1 MGKHVYVEKPLTHS
15 FQEAELLM
23 KAEKKFGVVTQMGN
37 QGHTG
42 TSSNQFR
49 EWVKKG
55 VIKNVTEVDAWK
67 GPSCFFMQK
76 DKRINNWPKKEPKPV
91 GMDWDLWLGPAE
103 HHPFSRMYHTF
114 EWRGFHPY
122 GSGMLGDWGCHI
134 IDMIHHY
141 LDLGL
146 PTEINAF
153 LKRELKYIPVVD
165 FMPVA
170 TNALSRFVDGGTS
183 GACGNGTRCVA
194 DLLSKE
200 NNKSLII
207 LTTQSGDLK
216 SEILGD
222 RLVSTEIGK
231 GKTEWNEIPLSK
243 KLDTNNLNIKI
254 SDLDNNNY
262 TGGAAVNV
270 GNPHVIFFVDNN
282 ENFEIQ
288 KIGPVIEHHSLFP
301 EKCNVTLA
309 TIVNKELIKVKVW
322 ERGAGLTKACGTAA
336 CATAFA
342 AMKNGLSSNKVD
354 IEFST
359 GKLSI
364 FIDENNSI
372 HMKGP
377 VSDITNIE
385 INI

>member
-1 MGKHVYVEKPLTHS
+1 MDI
-15 FQEAELLM
+15 
-23 KAEKKFGVVTQMGN
+23 KAFKMDGLGN
-37 QGHTG
+37 D
-42 TSSNQFR
+42 F
-49 EWVKKG
+49 V
-55 VIKNVTEVDAWK
+55 
-67 GPSCFFMQK
+67 
-76 DKRINNWPKKEPKPV
+76 
-91 GMDWDLWLGPAE
+91 
-103 HHPFSRMYHTF
+103 
-114 EWRGFHPY
+114 
-122 GSGMLGDWGCHI
+122 I
-134 IDMIHHY
+134 IDNRHKTT
-141 LDLGL
+141 DLTKQQIIKICDRKFIGCDQL
-146 PTEINAF
+146 ILINKNDTSDASLEF
-153 LKRELKYIPVVD
+153 Y
-165 FMPVA
+165 
-170 TNALSRFVDGGTS
+170 NSDGGTS

-301 EKCNVTLA
+301 ERCNVTLA

-377 VSDITNIE
+377 VSDIKE
-385 INI
+385 INIKI